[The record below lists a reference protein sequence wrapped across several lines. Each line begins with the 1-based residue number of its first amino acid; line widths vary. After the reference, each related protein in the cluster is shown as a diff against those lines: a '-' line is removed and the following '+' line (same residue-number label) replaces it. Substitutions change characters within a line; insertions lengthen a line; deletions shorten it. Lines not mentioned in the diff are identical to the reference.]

1 MPTASAKPAATSG
14 FVFSAI
20 APLYRTASSQTESGY
35 TALEPMEASVVVI
48 IIILGL
54 VFGSFLNV
62 CIARLPQHESIVR
75 PRSRCPR
82 CGAPI
87 MARDNVPVL
96 SFLLLRARCRS
107 CRMPI
112 AWRYPAIE
120 LVNAALWLLCW
131 LRYGYSLRALGM
143 AALSFMLLGL
153 AAMDAE
159 TLRLPDTFTF
169 PGIVLG
175 IIYSGAMC
183 RQWARCAFISFAWA
197 VTFAGLLLAIAGIY
211 WLLRRQH
218 GMGIGDAKLMAMVAA
233 WLGPGPAALTL
244 FLGTIAAAIYG
255 VVLSG
260 SPRRR
265 RGPIMLPYGS
275 FLCGAAIYSAFYA
288 QALIH
293 WYLGFFP

>member
-1 MPTASAKPAATSG
+1 
-14 FVFSAI
+14 
-20 APLYRTASSQTESGY
+20 
-35 TALEPMEASVVVI
+35 MEALAIVI
-48 IIILGL
+48 IVVLGL

-62 CIARLPQHESIVR
+62 CIARLPRHESIVR

-87 MARDNVPVL
+87 AARDNVPVL
-96 SFLLLRARCRS
+96 SFLLLRARCRA

-131 LRYGYSLRALGM
+131 LRYGFSLHALGM
-143 AALSFMLLGL
+143 AVLSFLLLGL

-159 TLRLPDTFTF
+159 TLRLPDAFTL

-175 IIYSGAMC
+175 ILYSGAMC
-183 RQWARCAFISFAWA
+183 RQWARCAFLSLAWA
-197 VTFAGLLLAIAGIY
+197 VSFAGLLLAVAGAY
-211 WLLRRQH
+211 WLLRRRH

-233 WLGPGPAALTL
+233 WLGPGPAVLTL

-255 VVLSG
+255 VGLSAAQRRLNG
-260 SPRRR
+260 SVA
-265 RGPIMLPYGS
+265 LPYGS
-275 FLCGAAIYSAFYA
+275 FLCGAAIYAAFYA
-288 QALIH
+288 QPLIY
-293 WYLGFFP
+293 WYLGFFR

>member
-1 MPTASAKPAATSG
+1 
-14 FVFSAI
+14 
-20 APLYRTASSQTESGY
+20 
-35 TALEPMEASVVVI
+35 MEALVIAI
-48 IIILGL
+48 IIVLGL
-54 VFGSFLNV
+54 VLGSFLNV
-62 CIARLPQHESIVR
+62 CIARLPRHESIVR

-87 MARDNVPVL
+87 AARDNVPVL
-96 SFLLLRARCRS
+96 SFLLLRARCRA

-131 LRYGYSLRALGM
+131 LRYGFSLQALGM
-143 AALSFMLLGL
+143 AVLSFLLLGL

-159 TLRLPDTFTF
+159 TLRLPDAFTL

-175 IIYSGAMC
+175 IIYSGVMC
-183 RQWARCAFISFAWA
+183 RQWARCAFLSLAWA
-197 VTFAGLLLAIAGIY
+197 VTFAGLLLAVAGAY
-211 WLLRRQH
+211 WLLRRLH

-233 WLGPGPAALTL
+233 WLGPGPAVLTL

-255 VVLSG
+255 IGLSAAK
-260 SPRRR
+260 RRLD
-265 RGPIMLPYGS
+265 GAVALPYGS

-288 QALIH
+288 QPLIH
-293 WYLGFFP
+293 WYLGFFR